1 MGTSSVK
8 CPDCKKEKN
17 SKLVIYDNPI
27 AIKENN
33 GNNIEDM
40 SIIKAK
46 KEHTKPVFLMIIWIS
61 FDIIIYQWENRL
73 NEDMVYIYICN
84 LRSIGSYEI

>member
-46 KEHTKPVFLMIIWIS
+46 KRTHKTCFSNDYL
-61 FDIIIYQWENRL
+61 DII
-73 NEDMVYIYICN
+73 
-84 LRSIGSYEI
+84 